1 MNDYVLLEMRMA
13 ELMAQQ
19 EASGFR
25 FDVSAAERVRGELQ
39 EEAAQLEQTITSRF
53 VYVPGKVYTPKR
65 ANKTKG
71 KRGMLSV
78 KGRDED
84 ADWQPK
90 RSEREG
96 GQGISSD
103 AA

>member
-39 EEAAQLEQTITSRF
+39 EEAAQLAL
-53 VYVPGKVYTPKR
+53 Y
-65 ANKTKG
+65 KG
-71 KRGMLSV
+71 QLNAIR
-78 KGRDED
+78 
-84 ADWQPK
+84 Q
-90 RSEREG
+90 
-96 GQGISSD
+96 
-103 AA
+103 AAIMKDCEIIFQN